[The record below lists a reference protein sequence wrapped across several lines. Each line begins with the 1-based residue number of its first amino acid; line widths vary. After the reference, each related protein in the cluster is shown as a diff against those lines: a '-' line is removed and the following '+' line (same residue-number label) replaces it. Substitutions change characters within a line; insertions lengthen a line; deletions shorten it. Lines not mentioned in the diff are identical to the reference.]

1 MSWLVGLRKFEQQ
14 LIRKFEKHLMSLTV
28 IIQTNENFSYQICRS
43 LRVELGRID
52 AVLRGDHFAP
62 FKWIFCWRVSFCL
75 TVTYLLK
82 TFARS
87 FWLIDGALLELVEF
101 VLIYQFCV
109 KNDVM
114 SWLVGLEKFEINDV
128 WMTGLVGW
136 SEISKMRMTS
146 FRTGT

>member
-62 FKWIFCWRVSFCL
+62 F
-75 TVTYLLK
+75 
-82 TFARS
+82 
-87 FWLIDGALLELVEF
+87 WLIDGALLELVEF
-101 VLIYQFCV
+101 VLI
-109 KNDVM
+109 
-114 SWLVGLEKFEINDV
+114 
-128 WMTGLVGW
+128 
-136 SEISKMRMTS
+136 
-146 FRTGT
+146 